1 MILPCFS
8 SDFERKIA
16 LLTLESI
23 TKLNVLHQ
31 LFRSH
36 FLDGVDGIKAGAKGS
51 GGVTASGAVHC
62 HFLSKKQ
69 IIQD

>member
-36 FLDGVDGIKAGAKGS
+36 FLDGVDGIKAGAKG
-51 GGVTASGAVHC
+51 
-62 HFLSKKQ
+62 
-69 IIQD
+69 